1 MNRILLRLSK
11 ITELDLYAYFIH
23 VEYRKSTLV
32 KQLLRDF
39 IRRETTVRIRPPHIT
54 YDTFTDASM
63 PKVLTISIQ
72 LGPQDKDITDYFA
85 DCPNGYR
92 SKCMKSILRIM
103 LAPYT
108 QSAFHREAVEVYI
121 PARQYLDEPTD
132 RQSVNPMPIQSPY
145 YPMYPYP
152 MPFYGMPL
160 NEGMM
165 PVIHQRCTT
174 PPAMSAMFDVTKH
187 SLITGNHSQSGCNS
201 QSGNT
206 APSENTAMPVMGNI
220 PAMPSYT
227 PTSQS
232 NVGQSSNRDNVQ
244 SVPQHPAFVPQMTA
258 GTTEKEEN
266 IPIKKEDTPL
276 PDIPISAP
284 ITDNP
289 DTAERESEEMA
300 IPDWGIADVRKT
312 ESAES
317 SQDGDADSEA
327 IPDELYKL
335 LTGDDY

>member
-108 QSAFHREAVEVYI
+108 QSAFHREPVESYV
-121 PARQYLDEPTD
+121 PARQYMENKT
-132 RQSVNPMPIQSPY
+132 VNSANPY
-145 YPMYPYP
+145 PNGYPQMGQFPYPYPYPYPYP
-152 MPFYGMPL
+152 MMYGMQY
-160 NEGMM
+160 M
-165 PVIHQRCTT
+165 PQAADAASHVT
-174 PPAMSAMFDVTKH
+174 PA
-187 SLITGNHSQSGCNS
+187 
-201 QSGNT
+201 
-206 APSENTAMPVMGNI
+206 EPV
-220 PAMPSYT
+220 
-227 PTSQS
+227 
-232 NVGQSSNRDNVQ
+232 RR
-244 SVPQHPAFVPQMTA
+244 
-258 GTTEKEEN
+258 EK
-266 IPIKKEDTPL
+266 PVKEDTQTSIEIESVMPTK
-276 PDIPISAP
+276 PEEVIPISAP
-284 ITDNP
+284 IRDVPIPRNTEESVSENVNDSNDDMEIPEWKIPSPTPIEVLASSFPVESDNETC
-289 DTAERESEEMA
+289 TA
-300 IPDWGIADVRKT
+300 DDDV
-312 ESAES
+312 
-317 SQDGDADSEA
+317 DDAMFA
-327 IPDELYKL
+327 L
-335 LTGDDY
+335 LTGDNY

>member
-174 PPAMSAMFDVTKH
+174 PPAMSAMFP
-187 SLITGNHSQSGCNS
+187 

-206 APSENTAMPVMGNI
+206 APSENTAMHVMGNI

-266 IPIKKEDTPL
+266 IPVKEEDTPL

>member
-39 IRRETTVRIRPPHIT
+39 IRKETTVRIRPPHIT

-72 LGPQDKDITDYFA
+72 LGPQDKDITDYFE

-121 PARQYLDEPTD
+121 PARQYLDETTD
-132 RQSVNPMPIQSPY
+132 RQSVNPMPMPMQSPY

-152 MPFYGMPL
+152 MPFYGMQL

-165 PVIHQRCTT
+165 
-174 PPAMSAMFDVTKH
+174 PAMSAMFDVTKH

-206 APSENTAMPVMGNI
+206 APSENTAMPMIHGTCTAMSAIGNI
-220 PAMPSYT
+220 PNGTLQET
-227 PTSQS
+227 PQS
-232 NVGQSSNRDNVQ
+232 LNRDNVQ
-244 SVPQHPAFVPQMTA
+244 PVPQHPASVPQMTA
-258 GTTEKEEN
+258 GTTEKEN
-266 IPIKKEDTPL
+266 IPVKEEDTPL

-300 IPDWGIADVRKT
+300 IPDWGIADVQKT

-335 LTGDDY
+335 LTGDEY

>member
-121 PARQYLDEPTD
+121 PARQYLDETTD
-132 RQSVNPMPIQSPY
+132 RQSINPMPMQSPY

-152 MPFYGMPL
+152 MPFYGMSL

-174 PPAMSAMFDVTKH
+174 PPAMSAMHGT
-187 SLITGNHSQSGCNS
+187 C
-201 QSGNT
+201 
-206 APSENTAMPVMGNI
+206 TAMSAIGNI
-220 PAMPSYT
+220 PNGTLQET
-227 PTSQS
+227 P
-232 NVGQSSNRDNVQ
+232 QSSNESNPQ
-244 SVPQHPAFVPQMTA
+244 SVPQNPAFRSSNVGNQRFPA
-258 GTTEKEEN
+258 EEEN
-266 IPIKKEDTPL
+266 VPVKEEDTPL

-289 DTAERESEEMA
+289 DTVERESEEMA
-300 IPDWGIADVRKT
+300 IPDWGIADVRKA